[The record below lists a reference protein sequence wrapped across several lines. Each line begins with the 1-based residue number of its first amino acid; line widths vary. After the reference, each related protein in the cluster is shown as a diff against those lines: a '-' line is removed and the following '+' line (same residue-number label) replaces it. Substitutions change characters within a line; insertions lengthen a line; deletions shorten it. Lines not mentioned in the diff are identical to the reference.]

1 MSDRLR
7 NLDNKSLMFPSD
19 RNKPL
24 PSDSSS
30 GTQLSILTIAL
41 DRETQRLLKLWLP
54 TANLREMTDYPD
66 DDSFLQAAGTPGI
79 DICLVDFDRDPGR
92 AFGVAEQIHQDSP
105 ETAIFAVSS
114 DSQPDVII
122 QAMRSGCREYLFK
135 PLVRDQLLQAIIRT
149 GGRRRDRKDRSNS
162 QVLTFVGAKGGCGV
176 TTLVTQLGALLASSS
191 SKKTLLLDVHSSL
204 GDAALYLGFTNSQY
218 HSYELIENTERL
230 DAELLQSVA
239 LHHSSGLDILPAP
252 NDFESTRHLASAA
265 ITHTFN
271 FLRVVYDFILIDAPA
286 GLNDQIVKLLS
297 HSDYLYLVTVGEVAA
312 LRNASRIVDYTLQE
326 EIPQDRVRVILNRF
340 EKRSPI
346 PESQIEKLIQRKIF
360 WTVPNQYQQ
369 AVTTITGG
377 DSSSTIS
384 RSELIRNLKGWADS
398 IAGAKAKTETEEKAK
413 AGKKRRGILGLFGE
427 AS

>member
-1 MSDRLR
+1 MSDRLH
-7 NLDNKSLMFPSD
+7 NLDKSLMFPSD
-19 RNKPL
+19 RNKPQG
-24 PSDSSS
+24 SDSPS
-30 GTQLSILTIAL
+30 GTQQLSILTIAL

-54 TANLREMTDYPD
+54 TANLRELTDYPD
-66 DDSFLQAAGTPGI
+66 DGSFLQTLGTPGF
-79 DICLVDFDRDPGR
+79 DVCLVDFDRDPGR
-92 AFGVAEQIHQDSP
+92 AFGVSEQIHQDSP

-135 PLVRDQLLQAIIRT
+135 PLARDQLLQAIIRT

-191 SKKTLLLDVHSSL
+191 SKKTLLLDLHSSL

-218 HSYELIENTERL
+218 HAYELIENTERL

-239 LHHSSGLDILPAP
+239 LHHSSGLDVLPAP

-265 ITHTFN
+265 ISHTFS
-271 FLRVVYDFILIDAPA
+271 FLRLVYEFILIDAPA
-286 GLNDQIVKLLS
+286 GLNDQIVKLLG
-297 HSDYLYLVTVGEVAA
+297 HTDYLYLVTVGEVAA
-312 LRNASRIVDYTLQE
+312 LRNASRIVDYIAQE
-326 EIPQDRVRVILNRF
+326 EVPQDRVRVILNRF

-360 WTVPNQYQQ
+360 WTVPNQYHQ

-377 DSSSTIS
+377 DTSSNIS

-398 IAGAKAKTETEEKAK
+398 IAGAKAKADVEQKSKANT
-413 AGKKRRGILGLFGE
+413 KKKRGILGLFE